1 MKAAFFDLD
10 HTILSISSGQIMFE
24 SSRRHGI
31 ISRRQAYFALVI
43 VVLYRAGLISP
54 DRAINRW
61 MSWYAGMGVDEIEP
75 IAAEWAE
82 ELKRYVRE
90 DARREVA
97 MHRESGVRTV
107 VLSASTTFFC
117 ETIRDELGMDD
128 VICSEVEVADGLL
141 TGALKGRYCYGPEK
155 LNRAK
160 AYCSERGIDLAGSW
174 YYADSIADVP
184 VMEAVGR
191 PVCVTPDPKLRREA
205 QKRGWEIRMWR

>member
-1 MKAAFFDLD
+1 MNAAFFDLD

-31 ISRRQAYFALVI
+31 ISRGQAFLALGI

-61 MSWYAGMGVDEIEP
+61 MSWYAGMSEDEIAP

-82 ELKRYVRE
+82 ELKRYVRG
-90 DARREVA
+90 DARREVDL
-97 MHRESGVRTV
+97 HRAGGVRTV

-117 ETIRDELGMDD
+117 ETIRAELGMDD
-128 VICSEVEVADGLL
+128 VICSEVEVADGRL
-141 TGALKGRYCYGPEK
+141 TGALKGRYCYGVEK

-160 AYCSERGIDLAGSW
+160 AYCSEHGINMAGSW
-174 YYADSIADVP
+174 YYADSIADAP
-184 VMEAVGR
+184 VMEAVGH
-191 PVCVTPDPKLRREA
+191 PVCVTPDPKLEREA
-205 QKRGWEIRMWR
+205 RKRGWEIRMWR